1 MRRTESTAAFTL
13 LELVAVCAVIGV
25 LVAIAFPALGA
36 RILHA
41 RVGAET
47 AELKRLATAIQASFE
62 SDDLEGTNL
71 AALAGTVPAGVDTT
85 NFSSTTDVT
94 FVPGTTNTFD
104 WFAKLARQLGETP
117 QVGIAPTWALQPR
130 IAGILQNANHQSRV
144 FLEGPANEA
153 TQQRFLLISL
163 MAPAGAVVLPP
174 LPNPSNPQDP
184 ANLALFNDTWNTDW
198 TSAGAVLPPSWTS
211 GLTPA
216 EAAAWTAGSGR
227 LWQLCVQRIVC
238 PKYNIAINDT
248 HPTDNCYVYY
258 NLNTGTAGASATV
271 NANAGVGL
279 ISGVLAGR
287 TIQAYRGSAPP
298 PTATLF
304 AQFILR
310 DSAEIT
316 VQD

>member
-1 MRRTESTAAFTL
+1 MPRTESIRAFTL
-13 LELVAVCAVIGV
+13 LELVVVCAVIGV
-25 LVAIAFPALGA
+25 LVAVAFPAVGA

-41 RVGAET
+41 RVAAET
-47 AELKRLATAIQASFE
+47 AELKRLATAVQASFE

-71 AALAGTVPAGVDTT
+71 AALPGTIPTGVDATAFSSSCDVTYVPA
-85 NFSSTTDVT
+85 
-94 FVPGTTNTFD
+94 TTNTFD

-117 QVGIAPTWALQPR
+117 AVGIAPTWLLQPR
-130 IAGILQNANHQSRV
+130 IAAVLQNANHQSRI
-144 FLEGPANEA
+144 FLEGPATEA

-163 MAPAGAVVLPP
+163 MAPPGTVVLPP

-198 TSAGAVLPPSWTS
+198 TSAGAALPPSWVS
-211 GLTPA
+211 GLAPA
-216 EAAAWTAGSGR
+216 QAAAWTAGPGR

-238 PKYNIAINDT
+238 RKYNLTINDT
-248 HPTDNCYVYY
+248 HPTDNCYIYY

-271 NANAGVGL
+271 NANAGVSEITGIL
-279 ISGVLAGR
+279 EGR
-287 TIQAYRGSAPP
+287 IIQAYRGTAAPP
-298 PTATLF
+298 AATLF